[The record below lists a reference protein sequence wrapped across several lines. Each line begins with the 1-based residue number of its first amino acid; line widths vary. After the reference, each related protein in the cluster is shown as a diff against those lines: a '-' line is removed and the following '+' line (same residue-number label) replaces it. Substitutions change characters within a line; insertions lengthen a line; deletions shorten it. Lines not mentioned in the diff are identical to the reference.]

1 MDNLRPQI
9 TRVINSK
16 IMFFLYSMTL
26 VRHMRIKNID
36 TLSLS
41 LSLPRTF
48 ILTIAVNYLEKH
60 CPHQIRHCVAVRL
73 LQR

>member
-36 TLSLS
+36 TLSL
-41 LSLPRTF
+41 PRTF